1 MGLREV
7 SSILWRERHL
17 LELLLF
23 KLEEEQLLLAAGR
36 TRWLSH
42 ATREVEMVLD
52 EIKQTELARSV
63 EVDAVAATLGLG
75 SDPSLRELAE
85 TAPAPFG
92 DLFEEHRVAFLTVT
106 DEITALA
113 EANRQLLARGYQAA
127 KEVLATMGET
137 RVEVYGPGGVTSVTP
152 RQPLLIDRAL

>member
-52 EIKQTELARSV
+52 EIKQTELSRSV
-63 EVDAVAATLGLG
+63 EVDAAAAGLG
-75 SDPSLRELAE
+75 IGPDPSLKLLAE
-85 TAPAPFG
+85 TAPEPWG
-92 DLFEEHRVAFLTVT
+92 SLFEDHRVAFLAIT
-106 DEITALA
+106 DEITTLA
-113 EANRQLLARGYQAA
+113 EANRQLLTRGYHAA
-127 KEVLATMGET
+127 KEVLGNMGET
-137 RVEVYGPGGVTSVTP
+137 RVEVYGPGGITSVTP
-152 RQPLLIDRAL
+152 RQPILIDEAM

>member
-1 MGLREV
+1 MALREV

-63 EVDAVAATLGLG
+63 EVESAAAALGLG
-75 SDPSLRELAE
+75 PDPSLKLLAE
-85 TAPAPFG
+85 TAPEPWG
-92 DLFEEHRVAFLTVT
+92 NLFEDHRVAFLAIT
-106 DEITALA
+106 DEITSLA
-113 EANRQLLARGYQAA
+113 EANRQLLTRGYQAA
-127 KEVLATMGET
+127 KEMLATMGET
-137 RVEVYGPGGVTSVTP
+137 RVEVYGPGGVTTVSP
-152 RQPLLIDRAL
+152 RQPMLIDRAL